1 MHVTSDDLFILVEMD
16 VRKEE
21 KVALVKEKKLRLS
34 LQVNEE
40 KALAIVVQGKPVILL
55 YVADLYVLFVWHH
68 APPETKGAEK
78 ADKVQQW
85 MAILLDGG

>member
-21 KVALVKEKKLRLS
+21 KVALVKEKKLCLS

-68 APPETKGAEK
+68 APKTKGAK
-78 ADKVQQW
+78 KVDKVQQW
-85 MAILLDGG
+85 MAILVDGG